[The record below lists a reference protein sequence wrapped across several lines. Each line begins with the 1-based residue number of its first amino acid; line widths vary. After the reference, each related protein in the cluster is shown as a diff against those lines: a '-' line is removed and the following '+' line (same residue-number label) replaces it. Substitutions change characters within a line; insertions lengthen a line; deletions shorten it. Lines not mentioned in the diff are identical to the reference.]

1 MGSNVKVMGKLMGS
15 NGEAVGKQWGSSGVA
30 KCSEKELEKR
40 ETL

>member
-1 MGSNVKVMGKLMGS
+1 MGKLMGS